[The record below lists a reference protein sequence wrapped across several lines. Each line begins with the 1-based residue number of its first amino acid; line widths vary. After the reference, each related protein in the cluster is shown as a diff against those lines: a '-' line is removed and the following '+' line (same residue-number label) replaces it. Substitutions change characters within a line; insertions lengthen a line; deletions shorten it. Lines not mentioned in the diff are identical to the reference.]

1 MKVKTEDKNEF
12 KLEEVPD
19 PLKDDKGPQMSSA
32 EIKGKYSL
40 FTEKKEQPM
49 QHLTLAKVSSE
60 DKVAVPEKITV
71 QEEEIQ
77 TQQMSP
83 ITILSEDEDYWLE
96 EDQPIAKTEAKAE
109 TCREFSTLEN
119 KKVKPSTKKNKVEVM
134 EFATVKHK
142 GNSSRIGA
150 KEVRVADFE
159 NISLMTV
166 NGVNIDEALSV
177 KQGPILSNLTGEEK
191 HKLRVCVKVNSDS
204 VSIHKRYCNLL

>member
-40 FTEKKEQPM
+40 FTEKKEKPM
-49 QHLTLAKVSSE
+49 QHLTPAKVSSE
-60 DKVAVPEKITV
+60 DKVAVLEKITV

-109 TCREFSTLEN
+109 TCREF
-119 KKVKPSTKKNKVEVM
+119 
-134 EFATVKHK
+134 FYF
-142 GNSSRIGA
+142 R
-150 KEVRVADFE
+150 
-159 NISLMTV
+159 
-166 NGVNIDEALSV
+166 
-177 KQGPILSNLTGEEK
+177 KQESQT
-191 HKLRVCVKVNSDS
+191 
-204 VSIHKRYCNLL
+204 

>member
-49 QHLTLAKVSSE
+49 QHLTPAKVSSE
-60 DKVAVPEKITV
+60 DKVVVPEKITV

-83 ITILSEDEDYWLE
+83 ITILSEDEDNWLE
-96 EDQPIAKTEAKAE
+96 EDQPIAKTEAKAK
-109 TCREFSTLEN
+109 TCR
-119 KKVKPSTKKNKVEVM
+119 
-134 EFATVKHK
+134 
-142 GNSSRIGA
+142 
-150 KEVRVADFE
+150 
-159 NISLMTV
+159 
-166 NGVNIDEALSV
+166 
-177 KQGPILSNLTGEEK
+177 
-191 HKLRVCVKVNSDS
+191 
-204 VSIHKRYCNLL
+204 